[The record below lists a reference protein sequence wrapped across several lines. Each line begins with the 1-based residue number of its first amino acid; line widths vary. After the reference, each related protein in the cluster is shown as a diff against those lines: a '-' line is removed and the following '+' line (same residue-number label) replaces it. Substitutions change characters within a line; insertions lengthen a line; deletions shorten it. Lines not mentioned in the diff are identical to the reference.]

1 MVSDI
6 DLKEF
11 KTSELVEELK
21 ERDGVKTI
29 YAEPYQDTEIVVNG
43 PACVFIVTD

>member
-1 MVSDI
+1 M

-11 KTSELVEELK
+11 NTSELVEELK
-21 ERDGVKTI
+21 ERDGVQTI
-29 YAEPYQDTEIVVNG
+29 YAEPYQDVEIAVNG